1 MKPWSLTYEG
11 FDPEQ
16 EGLREAL
23 CTLANGYVA
32 VRGALPESSAD
43 GVHYPGTYVAGLF
56 NRLSS
61 EVEGRTVENE
71 SIVNIPNPMA
81 LRFRWVADGTP
92 GPWIDEQTA
101 NVAEHRLDLDL
112 RRGVL
117 TRFTRY
123 VDGDG
128 RVLQLTQRRLVSM
141 ELAHVAALETTFV
154 VEGFD
159 GHLEIE
165 SAIDGT
171 VTNSGVPRYAELP
184 SQHLEPESTHVEP
197 DGSIC
202 LTVATNQSR
211 VRVALAARTRLHVNG
226 EPVDHCVEHEQR
238 EAWVAS
244 RHLVE
249 VRHGAI
255 VTVEKVVSVFTGRD
269 DAITD
274 PSAEA
279 FDLIA
284 QGVGDFDKLLRGHVI
299 AWRHLWGHL
308 DVEVGA
314 NHDTAQLLHLHLFHT
329 ASTLSRHSAL
339 LDVGAPARGLHGEA
353 YRGHIFWD
361 ELFIFPLISVRMP
374 ELTRSLLLYRYRR
387 IDRARRDAHL
397 EGYEGAMYPWQSG
410 SNGREETQTMHLN
423 PKSGRWIPDAS
434 HLQRHVNAAI
444 AYNVWQYY
452 QATGDYEFMRFYGGE
467 MMIEITRFW
476 ASAAT
481 YDRTQDRY
489 SIRGVMGP
497 DEYHEGYPGAEQP
510 GLNDN
515 AYTNVMAVWCL
526 SRTIELFASLTP
538 QSVIELR
545 ERLQVTDEEVAR
557 WEDITTRM
565 RICFHEDPGGSG
577 SVISQFDGFEQL
589 DELDW
594 DAYRTR
600 YGDIA
605 RLDRILEAE
614 GDTPD
619 RYQVAKQADVTML
632 FYLLTAEELAELFEG
647 LGYEWD
653 GELIPR
659 TIHYYEA
666 RTSHGSTLSRVV
678 QSWLHARGDRT
689 RSWDS
694 FQKALHSDV
703 DDIQGGTTA
712 EGIHLGAM
720 AGTIDLVQ
728 RCYTGLELRGDSLRL
743 NPQIPPNLNRLA
755 FSLRYRNHTVHL
767 CVTNEDI
774 DVAIDPSNRPPI
786 DVDVRGDRRSIGPGH
801 SASYSLLE
809 GHWHQP

>member
-1 MKPWSLTYEG
+1 MNPWSLTYEG
-11 FDPEQ
+11 FDPDQ

-32 VRGALPESSAD
+32 LRGALPESSAD
-43 GVHYPGTYVAGLF
+43 DVHYPGTYVAGLF

-61 EVEGRTVENE
+61 EIEGRTVENE
-71 SIVNIPNPMA
+71 SIVNVPNPLV
-81 LRFRWVADGTP
+81 LRFRWVIDGKP
-92 GPWIDEQTA
+92 GPWIDEHSA
-101 NVAEHRLDLDL
+101 EVAEHHLDLDL

-123 VDGDG
+123 VDSDG
-128 RVLQLTQRRLVSM
+128 RILQLTQRRLVSM

-159 GHLEIE
+159 GELEIE

-171 VTNSGVPRYAELP
+171 VTNSGVRRYRDLP
-184 SQHLEPESTHVEP
+184 SQHLAPESTHVES

-202 LTVATNQSR
+202 LTAATTQSK
-211 VRVALAARTRLHVNG
+211 VRIALAARTRIHTDG
-226 EPVDHCVEHEQR
+226 TAVDHQVDHDESDG
-238 EAWVAS
+238 WVAS
-244 RHLVE
+244 RHTVA
-249 VRHGAI
+249 VQHGQI
-255 VTVEKVVSVFTGRD
+255 VTVEKIITIFTGRD

-274 PSAEA
+274 PSLEA
-279 FDLIA
+279 CDLIA
-284 QGVGDFDKLLRGHVI
+284 HGVGDFDGLLAGHVI

-308 DVEVGA
+308 DLEVGA
-314 NHDTAQLLHLHLFHT
+314 NHDTSQLLHLHLFHT
-329 ASTLSRHSAL
+329 ASTLTRHSAM

-361 ELFIFPLISVRMP
+361 ELFIFPLLSLRLP

-387 IDRARRDAHL
+387 IDRARRDARI

-423 PKSGRWIPDAS
+423 PKSGRWLPDAS

-444 AYNVWQYY
+444 AYNVWQYH
-452 QATGDYEFMRFYGGE
+452 QATGDDGFLRFYGGE
-467 MMIEITRFW
+467 MLIEIARFW

-481 YDRTQDRY
+481 YDRTRDRY

-497 DEYHEGYPGAEQP
+497 DEYHEGYPGSEKP
-510 GLNDN
+510 GLDDN

-526 SRTIELFASLTP
+526 CRASDVLASLPP
-538 QSVIELR
+538 QEVLALR
-545 ERLQVTDEEVAR
+545 ERLQVTDEEMAR
-557 WEDITTRM
+557 WEDISTRM
-565 RICFHEDPGGSG
+565 RICFHDAPDGSG
-577 SVISQFDGFEQL
+577 PVISQFDGFEKL

-594 DAYRTR
+594 AAYRDR

-605 RLDRILEAE
+605 RLDRILESE
-614 GDTPD
+614 GDSPNH
-619 RYQVAKQADVTML
+619 YQVAKQADTTML
-632 FYLLTAEELAELFEG
+632 FYLLTAEELSGLFER

-653 GELIPR
+653 GAIIPR
-659 TIHYYEA
+659 TIAYYEA

-689 RSWDS
+689 QSWDS
-694 FQKALHSDV
+694 FQQALHSDV
-703 DDIQGGTTA
+703 DDVQGGTTP

-728 RCYTGLELRGDSLRL
+728 RCYTGLELRGDVLRL
-743 NPQIPPNLNRLA
+743 NPQIPTDLERLA
-755 FSLRYRNHTVHL
+755 FSLRYRSHTVRI
-767 CVTNEDI
+767 CVTNEDVEI
-774 DVAIDPSNRPPI
+774 AVDPGPWPPI
-786 DVDVRGDRRSIGPGH
+786 DVEVRGDQRLIGPGQ
-801 SASYSLLE
+801 SASYSIVE
-809 GHWHQP
+809 RYWHEP